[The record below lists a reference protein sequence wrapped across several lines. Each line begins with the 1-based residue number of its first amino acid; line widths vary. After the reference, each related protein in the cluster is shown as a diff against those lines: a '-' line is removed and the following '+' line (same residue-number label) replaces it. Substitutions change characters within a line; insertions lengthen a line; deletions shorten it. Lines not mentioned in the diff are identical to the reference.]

1 MFRKVADTLKK
12 LPINLM
18 RRGINTITGPKFY
31 FKTVAFILTNI
42 SAKMS
47 TLKKHNCPFEIFI
60 FINNHI
66 TDHITDTR

>member
-31 FKTVAFILTNI
+31 FKTVAFILINI
-42 SAKMS
+42 SAKS
-47 TLKKHNCPFEIFI
+47 PLKNCKAKRKKEKKSLKTFKQRMVQ
-60 FINNHI
+60 N
-66 TDHITDTR
+66 

>member
-42 SAKMS
+42 SAKS
-47 TLKKHNCPFEIFI
+47 PSKIAKQKEKRKKKIIKNI
-60 FINNHI
+60 
-66 TDHITDTR
+66 